1 MNSVTARAHCHE
13 GLLISTRSATS
24 TSLPD
29 SSVDYVF
36 IDPPFGANR
45 YYSELNFMW
54 EAWLH
59 VFTDQVPEAVESPAQ
74 GKDRGVYQRL
84 MAEGFAECYRV
95 LKPGRWMTVEF
106 SNTSAG
112 IWNAIQTAIGEA
124 GFVVADVRALSKG
137 QGSINAYITPTAV
150 KQDLVISSYKPNA
163 GLEERFKLEAGTENG
178 VWDFVR
184 THLRQL
190 PVFVSKDNQA
200 EVIAERQNYLLFDRM
215 VAFHVQRG
223 VTVPLSAAE
232 FYAGLEQRF
241 PPRDGMYFL
250 SDQVAEYDKKRMTVR
265 EVLQLQLFVS
275 DEASA
280 IQWLR
285 QQLLKKPQTAG
296 ELNPQ
301 FMQEIGGWQKA
312 EKMLELDELLEQNF
326 LRYDGRG
333 EVPSQIDLE
342 AAKSGVAAADA
353 AYRRALSGA
362 TEEEKRMALAQL
374 RQVEEA
380 VKVYQA
386 QYDRIAGNPYSGMMA
401 ESLQLQ
407 QATLMKEAAQAQY
420 DKVLKG
426 ATQDQ
431 IAGAY
436 AQLAAARAQLTRLQE
451 GAKPAQINA
460 AKANVKQAEAAL
472 YLAQLQV
479 DKTTIKAPATGFIY
493 QLDATEGALT
503 GAGKAVAVIFSNEM
517 KIQIAV
523 EESRAKDVRIEQPA
537 TIRVDAFPDRTFQ
550 GKITAIAPVF
560 DAATRT
566 VKVTVRPTGEDATVL
581 RSGMFASVELMEQ

>member
-1 MNSVTARAHCHE
+1 MMHQRTIKHFGIFCAGLWVLALVVAGCAGQTPAPDAPARVVAAANPAPTAVVVSTPSVKADSVRVNKA
-13 GLLISTRSATS
+13 GLTYNGEILPDRVVPVVAETS
-24 TSLPD
+24 GQIIKVEVEVGSKVNTGDLLVRLD
-29 SSVDYVF
+29 SSVQ
-36 IDPPFGANR
+36 
-45 YYSELNFMW
+45 
-54 EAWLH
+54 EA
-59 VFTDQVPEAVESPAQ
+59 QRAQ
-74 GKDRGVYQRL
+74 
-84 MAEGFAECYRV
+84 A
-95 LKPGRWMTVEF
+95 
-106 SNTSAG
+106 S
-112 IWNAIQTAIGEA
+112 
-124 GFVVADVRALSKG
+124 
-137 QGSINAYITPTAV
+137 
-150 KQDLVISSYKPNA
+150 A
-163 GLEERFKLEAGTENG
+163 GLEAAQA
-178 VWDFVR
+178 
-184 THLRQL
+184 QL
-190 PVFVSKDNQA
+190 DLA
-200 EVIAERQNYLLFDRM
+200 
-215 VAFHVQRG
+215 
-223 VTVPLSAAE
+223 TT
-232 FYAGLEQRF
+232 
-241 PPRDGMYFL
+241 PP
-250 SDQVAEYDKKRMTVR
+250 
-265 EVLQLQLFVS
+265 
-275 DEASA
+275 
-280 IQWLR
+280 
-285 QQLLKKPQTAG
+285 TAT
-296 ELNPQ
+296 
-301 FMQEIGGWQKA
+301 
-312 EKMLELDELLEQNF
+312 
-326 LRYDGRG
+326 
-333 EVPSQIDLE
+333 DLE